1 MDNTV
6 PGAIIDEPLSPRTTF
21 AVVEIATGRV
31 LIAVVDEDRAGWA

>member
-6 PGAIIDEPLSPRTTF
+6 PGAVIDEILSPRTTF

-31 LIAVVDEDRAGWA
+31 LIAVVDEDRSGWS